1 MRNDL
6 LSFITAGGLPGGFLH
21 PAFNDYPEV
30 RDRASELFRVPFKI
44 DGRKAHLR
52 GAQLRLDKMKEA
64 VKFYRQ
70 ESPAHLMAR
79 APMMAAYEISQAE
92 QAEYLHALQQ
102 TGRQAAK

>member
-70 ESPAHLMAR
+70 EGY
-79 APMMAAYEISQAE
+79 APPSSGQVDPRMVEAITSVAP
-92 QAEYLHALQQ
+92 
-102 TGRQAAK
+102 